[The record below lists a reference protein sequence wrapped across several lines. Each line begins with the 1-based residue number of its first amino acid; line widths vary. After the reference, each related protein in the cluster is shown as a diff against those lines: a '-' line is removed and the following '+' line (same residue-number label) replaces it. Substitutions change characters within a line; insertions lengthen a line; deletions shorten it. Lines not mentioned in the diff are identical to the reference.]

1 MNNNLSTN
9 PLASEPIGKLLQKF
23 AIPSIIAMLVG
34 AIYNI
39 VDQFFIGQKIGVLGN
54 ATTNVA
60 FPLSTSC
67 VAIGLMFGIG
77 GAASFNLAMG
87 AGEQKKAASFVG
99 NSVTMLFS
107 LGVALAIF
115 TQFFLNDLLLFF
127 GSPQDVLPYAATY
140 TRITSLGFPLIIL
153 STGGSHLIR
162 ADGSPRYAMWCN
174 LSGAIINTILD
185 PILIFGLNMDMAG
198 AAWATVIGQL
208 FSFSM
213 AVFYFMR
220 LKTVSLCL
228 SILF

>member
-1 MNNNLSTN
+1 MTC
-9 PLASEPIGKLLQKF
+9 F
-23 AIPSIIAMLVG
+23 
-34 AIYNI
+34 
-39 VDQFFIGQKIGVLGN
+39 
-54 ATTNVA
+54 
-60 FPLSTSC
+60 C
-67 VAIGLMFGIG
+67 
-77 GAASFNLAMG
+77 
-87 AGEQKKAASFVG
+87 
-99 NSVTMLFS
+99 
-107 LGVALAIF
+107 
-115 TQFFLNDLLLFF
+115 F

-220 LKTVSLCL
+220 FKTVSLCL
-228 SILF
+228 KHFILNWISLFRVVSLGAAPAFNQTAMMIVQITMNKTLTYYGALSKYGESIPLASAGIINKVGMIFFAIIIGISQGMQPIISFNYGARQFERVKDTYRMALSRGFIVPLCFSYVPVFS